1 MPAVSART
9 FNYLQQLDGFY
20 EVSEEQIIYWTQWLT
35 HLLKINI
42 ELTSALTMAGAIS
55 YLKTQTKPSK
65 ILILLSGGN
74 VDPSAYKAIWENNFL
89 QNMPSLG

>member
-1 MPAVSART
+1 
-9 FNYLQQLDGFY
+9 
-20 EVSEEQIIYWTQWLT
+20 
-35 HLLKINI
+35 
-42 ELTSALTMAGAIS
+42 MAGAIS

-89 QNMPSLG
+89 QLEGSFV